1 MNYILA
7 VFRSRFATLN
17 FANLLRANNI
27 PVAIINTP
35 SQIGTACSICVK
47 FFSDYF
53 AKVQAVAEKHTAYAN
68 FVGFFPLSPNGYTKL
83 QMRRQR

>member
-1 MNYILA
+1 MNYTLA

-35 SQIGTACSICVK
+35 PHIGSACGISVK
-47 FFSDYF
+47 FLSDYF
-53 AKVQAVAEKHTAYAN
+53 SKVQAIGDRRGGFAN
-68 FVGFFPLSPNGYTKL
+68 FVGFFSMSQNAAGSVRPI
-83 QMRRQR
+83 R